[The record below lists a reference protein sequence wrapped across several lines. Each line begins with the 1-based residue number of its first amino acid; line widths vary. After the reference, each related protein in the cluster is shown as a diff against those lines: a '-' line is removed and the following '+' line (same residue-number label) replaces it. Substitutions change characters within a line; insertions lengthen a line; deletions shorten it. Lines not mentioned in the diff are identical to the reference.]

1 MPHPFARTEILL
13 GASAVANLRDRHV
26 LLAGVGGVGGYVAE
40 NLARA
45 GIGHITLIDHDVVGI
60 SNINRQIVAL
70 HSTLDQPKV
79 AVMAARI
86 RDIFP
91 DCVLETRQEFISADN
106 ATRLLADSGAEMVVD
121 CIDAIA
127 CKAILIQT
135 AQTLGLPVFSSM
147 GAGNRL
153 DPRRV
158 RVARL
163 NQTEKCPLARELRAL
178 LRKNGASLDV
188 QTVFSDESPRRETP
202 PVEVSSAGGRA
213 KTVNGTISFMPAL
226 FGVVLSGIVLQHLLA
241 TGENPNGV

>member
-188 QTVFSDESPRRETP
+188 QTVFSDES
-202 PVEVSSAGGRA
+202 
-213 KTVNGTISFMPAL
+213 
-226 FGVVLSGIVLQHLLA
+226 
-241 TGENPNGV
+241 